1 VSRVTIRFDCPSC
14 GKTYRVADH
23 LGGRTVTCA
32 GCRAKL
38 TVPEALP
45 RSIPEA
51 PPIVAEPEPEGEPP
65 PVEPPL
71 KVTRRDMMP
80 QDLVDMTA
88 MVDIVFFLLIFFLV
102 TSISGV
108 ASSISMPPPNPQKPG
123 AQARKSLKDY
133 ESDHVVVK
141 IDRDNTIFLD
151 EEAIPSEQEL
161 RVRLK
166 DAKRSASSPLKLL
179 VLGSGEAHHGT
190 VVMVLDAGYDAGLE
204 DISLAV
210 KD

>member
-1 VSRVTIRFDCPSC
+1 VTIRFECPSC
-14 GKTYRVADH
+14 GKAYRVADH

-38 TVPEALP
+38 TVPEPLP
-45 RSIPEA
+45 RSTPAA
-51 PPIVAEPEPEGEPP
+51 PPVIAAPDSEGEPAAD
-65 PVEPPL
+65 PPL
-71 KVTRRDMMP
+71 KATQRNLMS

-108 ASSISMPPPNPQKPG
+108 ASTISMPPPNPQKPG
-123 AQARKSLKDY
+123 AQARKTAADY
-133 ESDHVVVK
+133 DSDHVKVT
-141 IDRDNTIFLD
+141 IDRDNSIWLEG
-151 EEAIPSEQEL
+151 EEVPSEQEL

-166 DAKRSASSPLKLL
+166 DARRAASGPLKML

-204 DISLAV
+204 DVRLAV